1 MRKLFSMSMIALL
14 LFVMVAASG
23 CATHI
28 HVVGDGGEGQEILEE
43 RQWYILW
50 GLVPIN
56 DVDTAEMAEG
66 ASDYTIETE
75 QSALDVIINIFTSIV
90 TVYSRTVTVTK

>member
-1 MRKLFSMSMIALL
+1 MRKLFSMTMIALL

-23 CATHI
+23 CAAHI
-28 HVVGDGGEGQEILEE
+28 HVVGSGGSGDEIVEK
-43 RQWYILW
+43 RQWYVLW

-56 DVDTAEMAEG
+56 EVDTAEMADG
-66 ASDYTIETE
+66 DSNYTIDTE

-90 TVYSRTVTVTK
+90 SVNSRTVTVTK

>member
-1 MRKLFSMSMIALL
+1 MRKCFSMTMIALL
-14 LFVMVAASG
+14 LFVMVGASG

-28 HVVGDGGEGQEILEE
+28 HVVGSGGEGREILEE

-56 DVDTAEMAEG
+56 DVDTAEMVEG